1 MMRYKKKG
9 KLFGVVGWWWS
20 VGAGGVGAVLVGF
33 DVRDDFLYSIYKIR
47 RIDGQ
52 KYFLRN
58 LNELPALRSGR
69 VICNSNIHTT
79 H

>member
-1 MMRYKKKG
+1 MRYKKKG

-33 DVRDDFLYSIYKIR
+33 DVRDDFLYSSYKIR
-47 RIDGQ
+47 MIDGQ

-58 LNELPALRSGR
+58 LNELPALRPGR
-69 VICNSNIHTT
+69 VIAQAIL
-79 H
+79 